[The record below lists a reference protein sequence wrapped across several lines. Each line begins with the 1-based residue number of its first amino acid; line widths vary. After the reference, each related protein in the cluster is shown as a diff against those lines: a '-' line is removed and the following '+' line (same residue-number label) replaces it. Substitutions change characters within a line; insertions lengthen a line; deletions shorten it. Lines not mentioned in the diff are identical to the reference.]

1 MKNDCQWIETKLE
14 GFFCEQLNAEEN
26 GLVLQHLESCR
37 ACRENVDALRSV
49 DPLIKQLFQNELAIA
64 RAPRR
69 LRWPALVGATA
80 AAFASVIVVLVL
92 RVPQPPAPV
101 TMLSQAPP
109 PAVVATSQSEV
120 TSIPKT
126 VDPAAQDRAKPQ
138 PASPD
143 DIVNSAVP
151 AASDSK
157 ASDKNLPVSEFVV
170 TDPAGYSRTLRD
182 YRGHILIFGVWN
194 GKQPQTVATLQKIY
208 EVFGPNAKLRILGVA
223 KQRQK
228 KPASA
233 TFPVA
238 YNQGSALLGAKDAEF
253 LVLDGEG
260 NVRERGSL
268 LQAPSAAVEK
278 IRSILSKI
286 N

>member
-14 GFFCEQLNAEEN
+14 GFFCENLSAEEN
-26 GLVLQHLESCR
+26 RLVVQHLESCR
-37 ACRENVDALRSV
+37 ACREEVDSVRSV
-49 DPLIKQLFQNELAIA
+49 DPLIKRLFQNDLAIA

-69 LRWPALVGATA
+69 LRWSALVGATA
-80 AAFASVIVVLVL
+80 AAVAAVIVVLVL
-92 RVPQPPAPV
+92 RVPQPSAPV
-101 TMLSQAPP
+101 PMLSQAPP
-109 PAVVATSQSEV
+109 PSVVATSHTEV
-120 TSIPKT
+120 SSTPK
-126 VDPAAQDRAKPQ
+126 VSDPAIQDRAKPQ

-143 DIVNSAVP
+143 DGVNSAVP

-157 ASDKNLPVSEFVV
+157 ASDKNLPVQEFVV

-182 YRGHILIFGVWN
+182 YRGHILIFGIWN
-194 GKQPQTVATLQKIY
+194 GKQPQTVATMEKIY
-208 EVFGPNAKLRILGVA
+208 EVFSPNTKLRILGVA

-233 TFPVA
+233 TFPIA

-260 NVRERGSL
+260 NVRDRGSL
-268 LQAPSAAVEK
+268 LQDPSAAVER
-278 IRSILSKI
+278 IRLILSKI